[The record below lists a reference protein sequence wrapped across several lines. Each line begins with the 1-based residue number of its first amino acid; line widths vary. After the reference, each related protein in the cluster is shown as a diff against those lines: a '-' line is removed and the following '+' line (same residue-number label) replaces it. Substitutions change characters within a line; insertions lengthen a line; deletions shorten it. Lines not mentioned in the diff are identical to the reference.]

1 MKEVSF
7 KMTKKVQTETATVSP
22 PGVNLERFSPDDN
35 EYFHKLILE
44 RRVKIM
50 HQLGLLSEATHNT
63 VQEYSG
69 DNSTYTL
76 HMADQGTDAQE
87 REKTFLLASRE
98 GRYLKYLDRALEMV
112 KDGSYGY
119 CTDCGE
125 PIQKKRLELVP
136 TARLCIACK
145 LKEEQRRTT

>member
-1 MKEVSF
+1 MN
-7 KMTKKVQTETATVSP
+7 KKGQPHSEAPVK
-22 PGVNLERFSPDDN
+22 GVELERFNANDKG
-35 EYFHKLILE
+35 YFRELINN
-44 RRVKIM
+44 RREDIM
-50 HQLGLLSEATHNT
+50 RQLGLLTEATRST
-63 VQEYSG
+63 TQDYSG

-98 GRYLKYLDRALEMV
+98 GRYLKYLDRAIQMIDEGTYGICQEC
-112 KDGSYGY
+112 KD
-119 CTDCGE
+119 

-145 LKEEQRRTT
+145 LKEEQKRGV

>member
-1 MKEVSF
+1 MI
-7 KMTKKVQTETATVSP
+7 KKTSQPADITPGAT
-22 PGVNLERFSPDDN
+22 LERFGSADK
-35 EYFHKLILE
+35 EYFRELIQA
-44 RRVKIM
+44 RRDSILK
-50 HQLGLLSEATHNT
+50 QFGLLTEASRNT
-63 VQEYSG
+63 TQEYSG

-98 GRYLKYLDRALEMV
+98 GRYLKYLDRAIQMIDE
-112 KDGSYGY
+112 GTYGI
-119 CTDCGE
+119 CQECKE

-145 LKEEQRRTT
+145 LKEEKKRGA

>member
-1 MKEVSF
+1 MNRKAPHSSD
-7 KMTKKVQTETATVSP
+7 AI
-22 PGVNLERFSPDDN
+22 PGANLERFSSNDR
-35 EYFHKLILE
+35 EYFRELIRG
-44 RRVKIM
+44 RRTDIM
-50 HQLGLLSEATHNT
+50 KQLGLLTEASRNT
-63 VQEYSG
+63 TQEYSG

-98 GRYLKYLDRALEMV
+98 GRYLKYLDRAIQMLEE
-112 KDGSYGY
+112 GTYGI
-119 CTDCGE
+119 CQDCKE

-145 LKEEQRRTT
+145 LKEEQKRGA

>member
-1 MKEVSF
+1 MNRK
-7 KMTKKVQTETATVSP
+7 TQP
-22 PGVNLERFSPDDN
+22 PVEALPGANLERYSANDR
-35 EYFHKLILE
+35 EYFRDLI
-44 RRVKIM
+44 RDKRVNLRK
-50 HQLGLLSEATHNT
+50 QLGLLTEATRST
-63 VQEYSG
+63 TSEYSG

-98 GRYLKYLDRALEMV
+98 GRYLKYLDRAVQMLD
-112 KDGSYGY
+112 DGTYGI
-119 CTDCGE
+119 CQDCKE

-145 LKEEQRRTT
+145 LKEEQKRGA

>member
-1 MKEVSF
+1 MN
-7 KMTKKVQTETATVSP
+7 KKPTLAPEAP
-22 PGVNLERFSPDDN
+22 IGANLERYSPAHAD
-35 EYFHKLILE
+35 YFRQLINE
-44 RRVKIM
+44 RRENLM
-50 HQLGLLSEATHNT
+50 RQLGLLKEATRNT

-87 REKTFLLASRE
+87 REKAFLLASRE
-98 GRYLKYLDRALEMV
+98 GRYLKYLDRALQMIEE
-112 KDGSYGY
+112 GTYGI
-119 CTDCGE
+119 CQDCKE

-145 LKEEQRRTT
+145 LKEEQKRGA